1 MTSTSDRARLIS
13 FVAAS
18 SARRAVSRIGN
29 LFAGGLPVDGRAP
42 TRLLI
47 APHDLR
53 TTDPTIAADIYR
65 GRFSLSG
72 TAVEIGA
79 VSPFAVEP
87 PSTEWEEELLGF
99 SWLRHFHAAEE
110 PISQVNARGPICFS
124 KPARAPVRLSSW
136 PSSDCRPI
144 F

>member
-18 SARRAVSRIGN
+18 SVRRAVSRIGN
-29 LFAGGLPVDGRAP
+29 LFAGGLPLDGRAP

-72 TAVEIGA
+72 SRGSGGVRAESRCCLGVVLLSRVAGSSA
-79 VSPFAVEP
+79 SGRKRSS
-87 PSTEWEEELLGF
+87 ST
-99 SWLRHFHAAEE
+99 
-110 PISQVNARGPICFS
+110 
-124 KPARAPVRLSSW
+124 KPL
-136 PSSDCRPI
+136 
-144 F
+144 